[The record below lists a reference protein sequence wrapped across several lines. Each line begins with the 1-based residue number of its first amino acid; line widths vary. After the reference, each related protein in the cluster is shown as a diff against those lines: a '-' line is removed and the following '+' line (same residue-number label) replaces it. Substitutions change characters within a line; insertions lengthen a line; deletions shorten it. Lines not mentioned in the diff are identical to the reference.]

1 MRGDIPAA
9 AARRSIVKNRRWLLC
24 ALLLVA
30 LSPFVPLR
38 TLTAQLAPQFGDP
51 LPDLAPDGLGLAFH
65 FGKEKFMQVQTPET
79 GLGPVYNG
87 KSCVECHSNPVPG
100 GSGASLENRVIRFAK
115 QVQGEPFDPLLNLGG
130 PNLQKSSV
138 ADELPGCSLAAEV
151 VPPEANVTGIRQP
164 PQLFGLGLI
173 EAIPDS
179 TILTNADPTDANGD
193 GIAGRPNIS
202 NGVLGRF
209 GWKAAVPTL
218 LNFIGLAMVNEL
230 GVTNYLFPNE
240 MLPQGQ
246 PIPTGCKITGD
257 PEDVGAPRLSGLLFF
272 TTYLGPP
279 PRGPITDAVLRG
291 EAVFTQIACTHCHTP
306 SMKTGPNAIEAL
318 NEKDVPLYSD
328 LLTHYMGGALDD
340 HLIEGAVGGGRWR
353 TAPLWGLRARKFF
366 LHDGRT
372 SELAA
377 AIGLH
382 GGEAS
387 GVRAQFV
394 ALPPNQK
401 ADLIV
406 FLRSL

>member
-1 MRGDIPAA
+1 MRNHW
-9 AARRSIVKNRRWLLC
+9 S
-24 ALLLVA
+24 LLLALPLIA
-30 LSPFVPLR
+30 LSPFLPLR
-38 TLTAQLAPQFGDP
+38 ILTAQLAPQFGDP
-51 LPDLAPDGLGLAFH
+51 LPNLEPDGLLLAFQ
-65 FGKEKFMQVQTPET
+65 FGKEKFMQVQTLAT
-79 GLGPVYNG
+79 GLGPVFNG
-87 KSCVECHSNPVPG
+87 RSCVECHSNPVPG
-100 GSGASLENRVIRFAK
+100 GSGVSLENRVVRFAK
-115 QVQGEPFDPLLNLGG
+115 KVQGEPFDPLLNLGG

-151 VPPEANVTGIRQP
+151 VPPEANVTGMRQP

-173 EAIPDS
+173 EAISDS
-179 TILTNADPTDANGD
+179 TILANADPTDANGD

-202 NGVLGRF
+202 NGVIGRF

-218 LNFIGLAMVNEL
+218 LNCVGLAMVNEL

-246 PIPTGCKITGD
+246 PIPPGCKVTGD

-279 PRGPITDAVLRG
+279 PRGPITDALLRG
-291 EAVFTQIACTHCHTP
+291 EAVFTQVGCALCHTP
-306 SMKTGPNAIEAL
+306 SMKTGPHQIEAL

-340 HLIEGAVGGGRWR
+340 RIIEGAVGGGRWR

-372 SELAA
+372 SELGA

-387 GVRAQFV
+387 GVRAQFL

-401 ADLIV
+401 GDLV
-406 FLRSL
+406 AFLRSL